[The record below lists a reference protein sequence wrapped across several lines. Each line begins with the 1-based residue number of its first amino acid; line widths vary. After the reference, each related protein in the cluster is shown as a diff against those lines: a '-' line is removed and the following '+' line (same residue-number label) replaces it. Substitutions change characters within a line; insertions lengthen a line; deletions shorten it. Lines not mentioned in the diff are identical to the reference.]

1 MKIRSVALAL
11 ALGFALT
18 AVAEAKKKPVY
29 SAKAHKAP
37 KVKKASKSRVTKYK
51 PGNRKVA
58 KYKVK
63 AVKHKA

>member
-1 MKIRSVALAL
+1 MKIRSLAL
-11 ALGFALT
+11 ALVLSVALS

-29 SAKAHKAP
+29 SAKAQKAM
-37 KVKKASKSRVTKYK
+37 KGRKSTISKYK
-51 PGNRKVA
+51 PGKRKVA